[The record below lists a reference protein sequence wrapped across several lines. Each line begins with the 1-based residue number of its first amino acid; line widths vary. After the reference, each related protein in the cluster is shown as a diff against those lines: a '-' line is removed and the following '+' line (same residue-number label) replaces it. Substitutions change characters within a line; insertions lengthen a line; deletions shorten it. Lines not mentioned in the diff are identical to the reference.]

1 MQLESGKCTILI
13 NVDNKRL
20 DIQGLRGIAV
30 LAVVLYHANLFVH
43 GGFVG
48 VDIFFV
54 ISGYVIFKSI
64 LRDYGA
70 ADSIDVRGF
79 IVRRIHRLLPAISLL
94 VICTLIASVFVLS
107 PFGDQQQVAR
117 TSQAA
122 SLFTAN
128 IYLALQNSYFALVNN
143 PLRHTWTLAVEEQF
157 YLCLIIL
164 LYVLHLI
171 ARKISAEFTK
181 FVLRS
186 VIVLGS
192 ISFLLSLLFSFG
204 NRLIPLP
211 TRVAFF
217 SMPTRAW
224 EFSAGILIALTETQ
238 RLRKKFGLIIS
249 NSISLIGMSLIAV
262 ALFQF
267 NTFTTF
273 PGFAAVIPV
282 IGSGLLILD
291 SHEGS
296 LVKRAL
302 KFRPLV
308 WIGDISYS
316 WYLWHWPMIVFS
328 IVLWPGSQIAIAAA
342 AFGSLVP
349 ALVSYYLIENRFRI
363 TSDSPMLRKSTIK
376 IFLVSVC
383 APLLVSLAVT
393 FGASSGY
400 GLQRNISP
408 GLTESL
414 AYKSGCQMDS
424 PPPFPQNNCLFVRT
438 PGRPLILLIGDSQAG
453 TISDPL
459 HAATKS
465 LNLNFA
471 VWFNNGCPIF
481 PEPTVERGDCQ
492 SYLNS
497 MPELIEKLNPA
508 LIVIANTSTLYT
520 TAGAQRGG
528 LTITKENGKPPSTYQ
543 EAIDTWINGLSTTL
557 STPELLSR
565 RLVVVGQVPPS
576 RFLSPSILRPKVS
589 TQSFD
594 LSSSSDRNLI
604 IQREKGVVNRYSNSF
619 LFDTADYLCP
629 EGRCKYSIDGE
640 DAYNDSLH
648 LTVKG
653 SMLLYE
659 GFKTLLQSQIK

>member
-1 MQLESGKCTILI
+1 MIQLEPGTCTILI
-13 NVDNKRL
+13 NVDNRRS

-48 VDIFFV
+48 VDIFLV
-54 ISGYVIFKSI
+54 ISGYVIFKSV
-64 LRDYGA
+64 LRDYGRA
-70 ADSIDVRGF
+70 GSIDIRGF
-79 IVRRIHRLLPAISLL
+79 IVRRIHRLLPAFSFLI
-94 VICTLIASVFVLS
+94 ICTLIASVFVLS
-107 PFGDQQQVAR
+107 PFGDQQQVAH

-171 ARKISAEFTK
+171 ARKISAKFTK

-192 ISFLLSLLFSFG
+192 ISFLLSVMFSFG

-224 EFSAGILIALTETQ
+224 EFSVGILIALIETS
-238 RLRKKFGLIIS
+238 RLRNKFGLVFS
-249 NSISLIGMSLIAV
+249 NSISLIGMCLIAV
-262 ALFQF
+262 AFFRF

-328 IVLWPGSQIAIAAA
+328 IVLWPGSHVAIFAA

-349 ALVSYYLIENRFRI
+349 AIASYYFIENRFRI
-363 TSDSPMLRKSTIK
+363 KSDSPEHRISTAR
-376 IFLVSVC
+376 IFWISVL
-383 APLLVSLAVT
+383 APLLVSVSVLL
-393 FGASSGY
+393 GASTGY

-414 AYKSGCQMDS
+414 AYKSGCQMDTL
-424 PPPFPQNNCLFVRT
+424 PFPQKTCIFIRSS
-438 PGRPLILLIGDSQAG
+438 GRPLILLIGDSQAG
-453 TISDPL
+453 VNSDPL
-459 HAATKS
+459 YAVTKF

-492 SYLNS
+492 SYLNAL
-497 MPELIEKLNPA
+497 PELIAKLDPA
-508 LIVIANTSTLYT
+508 LILIANTSTLYT
-520 TAGAQRGG
+520 TAGSQGGG
-528 LTITKENGKPPSTYQ
+528 LTITKENGKRSSTYQ

-557 STPELLSR
+557 SRPELSSR
-565 RLVVVGQVPPS
+565 RVVLVGQAPPS

-604 IQREKGVVNRYSNSF
+604 IQREKKVINRFSNSF
-619 LFDTADYLCP
+619 FFDTADYLCP
-629 EGRCKYSIDGE
+629 AGKCKYSVDGE
-640 DAYNDSLH
+640 DAYNDALH

-653 SMLLYE
+653 AMLLSD
-659 GFKTLLQSQIK
+659 GFKEMLQLQVK

>member
-1 MQLESGKCTILI
+1 MNSQRT
-13 NVDNKRL
+13 

-30 LAVVLYHANLFVH
+30 LAVVFYHANQLVH

-54 ISGYVIFKSI
+54 ISGYVIFNSI
-64 LRDYGA
+64 VREYGITG
-70 ADSIDVRGF
+70 SISVQDFV
-79 IVRRIHRLLPAISLL
+79 VRRIHRLLPALSFLI
-94 VICTLIASVFVLS
+94 IGTLTASVIVLS
-107 PFGDQQQVAR
+107 PFGDQQQVAH

-157 YLCLIIL
+157 YLCLIVF

-181 FVLRS
+181 LVLRS
-186 VIVLGS
+186 VIVLGV
-192 ISFLLSLLFSFG
+192 ISFLLSVMFSFG

-224 EFSAGILIALTETQ
+224 EFSVGILIALTETR
-238 RLRKKFGLIIS
+238 RLRKEFGLIFS
-249 NSISLIGMSLIAV
+249 NLISLIGMSLIAF

-282 IGSGLLILD
+282 VGSGLLILD
-291 SHEGS
+291 SNEGS
-296 LVKRAL
+296 LVKRVL

-328 IVLWPGSQIAIAAA
+328 VVLWPGSHVAILAT

-349 ALVSYYLIENRFRI
+349 ALASYYLIENRFRI
-363 TSDSPMLRKSTIK
+363 SSDSHTVRKSTAR
-376 IFLVSVC
+376 IFFVSVF
-383 APLLVSLAVT
+383 APLLVSIAVII
-393 FGASSGY
+393 GASTGY
-400 GLQRNISP
+400 GLHRNISP

-414 AYKSGCQMDS
+414 AYKSGCQMDIL
-424 PPPFPQNNCLFVRT
+424 PFPQNNCLFSRT

-453 TISDPL
+453 TFSDPL
-459 HAATKS
+459 YAATKS

-492 SYLNS
+492 SYLNAL
-497 MPELIEKLNPA
+497 PELIVKLDPA

-557 STPELLSR
+557 STPELLTR
-565 RLVVVGQVPPS
+565 RVVVVGQVPPS

-589 TQSFD
+589 TQTFD
-594 LSSSSDRNLI
+594 LSSLSDRNLI
-604 IQREKGVVNRYSNSF
+604 NQREKAVVNRYPNSF
-619 LFDTADYLCP
+619 FFDTADYLCP
-629 EGRCKYSIDGE
+629 EGRCKYSTDGE

-653 SMLLYE
+653 AMLLSD
-659 GFKTLLQSQIK
+659 GFKTFLQLQIK

>member
-1 MQLESGKCTILI
+1 MLSTEYPVSHLRDD
-13 NVDNKRL
+13 V
-20 DIQGLRGIAV
+20 QGLRGIAI
-30 LAVVLYHANLFVH
+30 LSVVLYHADFLLH

-54 ISGYVIFKSI
+54 ISGYVIFNSI
-64 LRDYGA
+64 MREYGITGLISVQ
-70 ADSIDVRGF
+70 DFV
-79 IVRRIHRLLPAISLL
+79 VRRIHRLLPALSFLI
-94 VICTLIASVFVLS
+94 IGTLTASVLVLS
-107 PFGDQQQVAR
+107 PFGDQQQVAH

-157 YLCLIIL
+157 YLCLIVL

-171 ARKISAEFTK
+171 AQKISAEFTK

-186 VIVLGS
+186 VIVFGV
-192 ISFLLSLLFSFG
+192 ISFLLSVMFSFG
-204 NRLIPLP
+204 NRLIPLS

-224 EFSAGILIALTETQ
+224 EFFVGILIALTEAWCQ
-238 RLRKKFGLIIS
+238 RKKFGLLFS
-249 NSISLIGMSLIAV
+249 NSISLTGMSLIAV

-282 IGSGLLILD
+282 VGSGLLILD
-291 SHEGS
+291 SNEGS
-296 LVKRAL
+296 LVKRVL

-316 WYLWHWPMIVFS
+316 WYLWHWPMIVFTV
-328 IVLWPGSQIAIAAA
+328 VLWPGSHVAILAA

-349 ALVSYYLIENRFRI
+349 ALASYYLIENRFRI
-363 TSDSPMLRKSTIK
+363 TSDSPMLRKSTAR
-376 IFLVSVC
+376 IFLVSVI
-383 APLLVSLAVT
+383 APLLVSIAVT
-393 FGASSGY
+393 IGASTGY
-400 GLQRNISP
+400 GLHRNISP

-414 AYKSGCQMDS
+414 AYKSGCQMDIL
-424 PPPFPQNNCLFVRT
+424 PFPQKNCLFVRT

-453 TISDPL
+453 GFSDPL
-459 HAATKS
+459 FAATKS
-465 LNLNFA
+465 LDLNFA

-481 PEPTVERGDCQ
+481 PEPTIERSDCQ
-492 SYLNS
+492 SYLNAL
-497 MPELIEKLNPA
+497 PELITKLDPA
-508 LIVIANTSTLYT
+508 LILIANSSTLYT

-565 RLVVVGQVPPS
+565 HVVVVGQVPPS

-604 IQREKGVVNRYSNSF
+604 IKREKGVVNRYSNSF

-629 EGRCKYSIDGE
+629 SGKCKYSVDGE

-653 SMLLYE
+653 AMLLSD
-659 GFKTLLQSQIK
+659 GFKAMLRLELG

>member
-1 MQLESGKCTILI
+1 MIQLEPGICTILI
-13 NVDNKRL
+13 IVDNRRS

-54 ISGYVIFKSI
+54 ISGYVIFNSI
-64 LRDYGA
+64 LREYGITG
-70 ADSIDVRGF
+70 SVSVRDF
-79 IVRRIHRLLPAISLL
+79 VVRRIHRLLPAFSILI
-94 VICTLIASVFVLS
+94 ICTLTASIFVLS
-107 PFGDQQQVAR
+107 PFGDQQQVVR

-122 SLFTAN
+122 SLFGAN
-128 IYLALQNSYFALVNN
+128 IYLAIQNSYFALVNN

-157 YLCLIIL
+157 YLFLIVF
-164 LYVLHLI
+164 LYMCHLI
-171 ARKISAEFTK
+171 ARKISIEFTK

-186 VIVLGS
+186 VVVLGVV
-192 ISFLLSLLFSFG
+192 SFLLSLLFSFG
-204 NRLIPLP
+204 NRMIPLP

-224 EFSAGILIALTETQ
+224 EFSVGILIALTEI
-238 RLRKKFGLIIS
+238 RRARNNFGLVFSNFLSII
-249 NSISLIGMSLIAV
+249 GTVLIAF
-262 ALFQF
+262 AFFQF

-282 IGSGLLILD
+282 VGSGLLILD

-296 LVKRAL
+296 LIKRAL

-308 WIGDISYS
+308 WLGDVSYS
-316 WYLWHWPMIVFS
+316 WYLWHWPMIVFF
-328 IVLWPGSQIAIAAA
+328 IVLWPGNQIAVLAA

-349 ALVSYYLIENRFRI
+349 ALASYYFIENQFRI
-363 TSDSPMLRKSTIK
+363 NSNSPRHRKSTSR
-376 IFLVSVC
+376 IFLVSVF
-383 APLLVSLAVT
+383 APLLVSVVVIV
-393 FGASSGY
+393 GASTGY
-400 GLQRNISP
+400 GLHRNISP
-408 GLTESL
+408 GLTESI
-414 AYKSGCQMDS
+414 AYKSGCQMDIL
-424 PPPFPQNNCLFVRT
+424 PFPQKNCLFVRT

-453 TISDPL
+453 VNSDPL
-459 HAATKS
+459 YVATKS

-481 PEPTVERGDCQ
+481 PRPTVERNDCQ
-492 SYLNS
+492 AYLNAL
-497 MPELIEKLNPA
+497 PELITKLNPA
-508 LIVIANTSTLYT
+508 IILIANTSTLYT
-520 TAGAQRGG
+520 TTGAQRGG
-528 LTITKENGKPPSTYQ
+528 LTITKKNGKPPSTYQ
-543 EAIDTWINGLSTTL
+543 EAIDTWINELSATL
-557 STPELLSR
+557 SRPELSSR
-565 RLVVVGQVPPS
+565 RVVVVGQVPPS

-604 IQREKGVVNRYSNSF
+604 IERERGVVNRYSNSF

-629 EGRCKYSIDGE
+629 EGKCKYSIDGE

-653 SMLLYE
+653 AMLLSD
-659 GFKTLLQSQIK
+659 GFKELLELQIK

>member
-1 MQLESGKCTILI
+1 MLTCVNNQRT
-13 NVDNKRL
+13 

-30 LAVVLYHANLFVH
+30 LAVVLYHANQFIH

-54 ISGYVIFKSI
+54 ISGYVIFNSI
-64 LRDYGA
+64 IREHGITGSISLRD
-70 ADSIDVRGF
+70 F
-79 IVRRIHRLLPAISLL
+79 IVRRIHRLLPALSFLI
-94 VICTLIASVFVLS
+94 IGTLIASVFVLS
-107 PFGDQQQVAR
+107 PFGDQQQVAH

-128 IYLALQNSYFALVNN
+128 VYLALQNSYFALVNN

-157 YLCLIIL
+157 YLFLIVL

-171 ARKISAEFTK
+171 TRKISAQFTK

-186 VIVLGS
+186 VIVLGV
-192 ISFLLSLLFSFG
+192 ISFLLSVMFSFG

-224 EFSAGILIALTETQ
+224 EFSVGILIALTETR
-238 RLRKKFGLIIS
+238 RLRNKFGLAFS
-249 NSISLIGMSLIAV
+249 NSLSLIGMSLIV
-262 ALFQF
+262 IALFRF

-282 IGSGLLILD
+282 VGSGLLILD
-291 SHEGS
+291 SHEGN

-308 WIGDISYS
+308 WIGDVSYS

-328 IVLWPGSQIAIAAA
+328 VVLWPGNHVAVLAA

-349 ALVSYYLIENRFRI
+349 ALASYYLIENRFRI
-363 TSDSPMLRKSTIK
+363 TSDSPTLRKSTAR
-376 IFLVSVC
+376 IFLVSVF
-383 APLLVSLAVT
+383 APLLVSVVVIL
-393 FGASSGY
+393 GASTGY
-400 GLQRNISP
+400 GLHRNISP

-414 AYKSGCQMDS
+414 AYKSGCQMDIL
-424 PPPFPQNNCLFVRT
+424 PFPQKNCVFVRT

-453 TISDPL
+453 TASDPL
-459 HAATKS
+459 YEAAKS
-465 LNLNFA
+465 LDFNFA

-481 PEPTVERGDCQ
+481 PRPTVERGDCQ
-492 SYLNS
+492 SYLDAL
-497 MPELIEKLNPA
+497 PELIAKLDPA
-508 LIVIANTSTLYT
+508 LILIANTSTLYT

-528 LTITKENGKPPSTYQ
+528 LTITKENGKPPATYQ
-543 EAIDTWINGLSTTL
+543 EAIDTWIDGLSTTL
-557 STPELLSR
+557 SSPELLSR
-565 RLVVVGQVPPS
+565 RVVVVGQVPPS

-594 LSSSSDRNLI
+594 LSSVSDRNLI
-604 IQREKGVVNRYSNSF
+604 IQGEKGVVNRYSNSL

-629 EGRCKYSIDGE
+629 EGSCRYSVDGE

-653 SMLLYE
+653 AMLLTE
-659 GFKTLLQSQIK
+659 GFRAMLRQQVK

>member
-1 MQLESGKCTILI
+1 MNSQRT
-13 NVDNKRL
+13 

-30 LAVVLYHANLFVH
+30 LAVVLYHANQLIH

-54 ISGYVIFKSI
+54 ISGYVFFNSI
-64 LRDYGA
+64 IRDYGITGLISVQ
-70 ADSIDVRGF
+70 DFV
-79 IVRRIHRLLPAISLL
+79 VRRIHRLLPALSFLI
-94 VICTLIASVFVLS
+94 VGTLTASVLVLS
-107 PFGDQQQVAR
+107 PFGDQQQVAH

-157 YLCLIIL
+157 YLCLIVL

-171 ARKISAEFTK
+171 AQKISAEFTK

-186 VIVLGS
+186 VIVFGV
-192 ISFLLSLLFSFG
+192 ISFLLSVMFSFG

-224 EFSAGILIALTETQ
+224 EFSVGILIALTEAR
-238 RLRKKFGLIIS
+238 RLRKKIGLIFS

-282 IGSGLLILD
+282 VGSGLLILD

-328 IVLWPGSQIAIAAA
+328 VVLWPGSHVAILAA

-349 ALVSYYLIENRFRI
+349 ALASYYLIENRFRI
-363 TSDSPMLRKSTIK
+363 TSESPTLRKSTAR
-376 IFLVSVC
+376 IFLVSVF

-393 FGASSGY
+393 IGASTGY
-400 GLQRNISP
+400 GLHRNISP

-414 AYKSGCQMDS
+414 AYKSGCQMDIL
-424 PPPFPQNNCLFVRT
+424 PFPQRNCLFVRT

-453 TISDPL
+453 TFSDPL
-459 HAATKS
+459 YAATKS
-465 LNLNFA
+465 LNLNLA

-492 SYLNS
+492 SYLNAL
-497 MPELIEKLNPA
+497 PELIVKLDPA

-543 EAIDTWINGLSTTL
+543 EAIDTWIDGLSNTL

-565 RLVVVGQVPPS
+565 RVVVIGQVPPS

-604 IQREKGVVNRYSNSF
+604 IKREKGVVTRYSNSF

-629 EGRCKYSIDGE
+629 AGKCKYSVDGE

-648 LTVKG
+648 LTVRG
-653 SMLLYE
+653 AMLLSE
-659 GFKTLLQSQIK
+659 GFKAMLQLELG

>member
-1 MQLESGKCTILI
+1 MDT
-13 NVDNKRL
+13 KRL

-64 LRDYGA
+64 LRDYGVA
-70 ADSIDVRGF
+70 NSIDVWGF
-79 IVRRIHRLLPAISLL
+79 IIRRIHRLLPAISLL
-94 VICTLIASVFVLS
+94 IICTLIASIFVLS

-117 TSQAA
+117 TSQTA

-164 LYVLHLI
+164 LYVLHLV
-171 ARKISAEFTK
+171 ARRISAEFTK
-181 FVLRS
+181 FVLGS

-192 ISFLLSLLFSFG
+192 ISFLLSVMFSFG

-224 EFSAGILIALTETQ
+224 EFSVGIVIALIETS
-238 RLRKKFGLIIS
+238 RLRNKFGLVFS

-262 ALFQF
+262 AFFRF

-328 IVLWPGSQIAIAAA
+328 VVLWPGSHVAIISA
-342 AFGSLVP
+342 AFGSIVP
-349 ALVSYYLIENRFRI
+349 ALASYYLLENRLRI
-363 TSDSPMLRKSTIK
+363 TSESPRGQRSTLK
-376 IFLVSVC
+376 IFLVSVF
-383 APLLVSLAVT
+383 APLLVSGAVIL
-393 FGASSGY
+393 GASTGY
-400 GLQRNISP
+400 GLHRNIST
-408 GLTESL
+408 GLTESI
-414 AYKSGCQMDS
+414 AYKSGCQMDVL
-424 PPPFPQNNCLFVRT
+424 PFPQKTCIFMRS
-438 PGRPLILLIGDSQAG
+438 PSRPLVLLVGDSQAG
-453 TISDPL
+453 VNSDPL
-459 HAATKS
+459 YTASKS

-481 PEPTVERGDCQ
+481 PEPTLERSDCQ
-492 SYLNS
+492 PYLNA
-497 MPELIEKLNPA
+497 LPA
-508 LIVIANTSTLYT
+508 LIAKLDPALILIANSSTLYT
-520 TAGAQRGG
+520 TAGSQGGG
-528 LTITKENGKPPSTYQ
+528 LTITKANGKPSSTYQ
-543 EAIDTWINGLSTTL
+543 EAIETWINGLSATL
-557 STPELLSR
+557 SRPELLSR
-565 RLVVVGQVPPS
+565 RVVLVGQVPPS
-576 RFLSPSILRPKVS
+576 QFLSPSILRPKVS

-604 IQREKGVVNRYSNSF
+604 IQREKEIISGYSNSF
-619 LFDTADYLCP
+619 FFDTADYLCP
-629 EGRCKYSIDGE
+629 KGACKYSTEGK

-653 SMLLYE
+653 AMLLSD
-659 GFKTLLQSQIK
+659 GFKEMLQLQVK

>member
-1 MQLESGKCTILI
+1 MNSQRT
-13 NVDNKRL
+13 

-30 LAVVLYHANLFVH
+30 LAVVLYHANQLIH

-54 ISGYVIFKSI
+54 ISGYVIFNSI
-64 LRDYGA
+64 IRDYGITGLISVQ
-70 ADSIDVRGF
+70 DFV
-79 IVRRIHRLLPAISLL
+79 VRRIHRLLPALSFLI
-94 VICTLIASVFVLS
+94 VGTLTASVLVLS
-107 PFGDQQQVAR
+107 PFGDQQQVAH

-157 YLCLIIL
+157 YLCLIVL

-171 ARKISAEFTK
+171 AQKISAEFTK

-186 VIVLGS
+186 VIVFGV
-192 ISFLLSLLFSFG
+192 ISFLLSVMFSFG

-224 EFSAGILIALTETQ
+224 EFSVGILIALTEAR
-238 RLRKKFGLIIS
+238 RLRKKIGLIFS

-282 IGSGLLILD
+282 VGSGLLILD

-328 IVLWPGSQIAIAAA
+328 VVLWPGSHVAILAA

-349 ALVSYYLIENRFRI
+349 ALASYYLIENRFRI
-363 TSDSPMLRKSTIK
+363 TSESPTLRKSTAR
-376 IFLVSVC
+376 IFLVSVF

-393 FGASSGY
+393 IGASTGY
-400 GLQRNISP
+400 GLHRNISP

-414 AYKSGCQMDS
+414 AYKSGCQMDIL
-424 PPPFPQNNCLFVRT
+424 PFPQRNCLFVRT

-453 TISDPL
+453 TFSDPL
-459 HAATKS
+459 YAATKS
-465 LNLNFA
+465 LNLNLA

-492 SYLNS
+492 SYLNAL
-497 MPELIEKLNPA
+497 PELIVKLDPA

-543 EAIDTWINGLSTTL
+543 EAIDTWIDGLSNTL

-565 RLVVVGQVPPS
+565 RVVVIGQVPPS

-604 IQREKGVVNRYSNSF
+604 IKREKGVVTRYSNSF

-629 EGRCKYSIDGE
+629 AGKCKYSVDGE

-648 LTVKG
+648 LTVRG
-653 SMLLYE
+653 AMLLSE
-659 GFKTLLQSQIK
+659 GFKAMLQLELG

>member
-1 MQLESGKCTILI
+1 MVFVNNQRT
-13 NVDNKRL
+13 
-20 DIQGLRGIAV
+20 DIQGLRGIAIF
-30 LAVVLYHANLFVH
+30 AVVLYHADLYIH

-54 ISGYVIFKSI
+54 ISGYVIFNSVIREYGITRSI
-64 LRDYGA
+64 
-70 ADSIDVRGF
+70 SIQDFVS
-79 IVRRIHRLLPAISLL
+79 RRIHRLLPALSFLII
-94 VICTLIASVFVLS
+94 VTLIASVFVLS
-107 PFGDQQQVAR
+107 PFGDQQQVVR

-122 SLFTAN
+122 SLFGAN
-128 IYLALQNSYFALVNN
+128 IYLAIQNSYFALVNN

-157 YLCLIIL
+157 YLFLIVL

-171 ARKISAEFTK
+171 SRKISTEFLGL
-181 FVLRS
+181 VLRA
-186 VIVLGS
+186 VVAFGVL
-192 ISFLLSLLFSFG
+192 SFLLSLLFSFG

-224 EFSAGILIALTETQ
+224 EFSAGILIALAET
-238 RLRKKFGLIIS
+238 RHARNNFGLVFSNLLSIIG
-249 NSISLIGMSLIAV
+249 IMFIAV

-267 NTFTTF
+267 NTFTNF

-282 IGSGLLILD
+282 VGSGLLILD

-296 LVKRAL
+296 LVKRVL

-328 IVLWPGSQIAIAAA
+328 VVLWPGSHVAILAA
-342 AFGSLVP
+342 AFGSLFP
-349 ALVSYYLIENRFRI
+349 ALASYYLIENRFRI
-363 TSDSPMLRKSTIK
+363 TSDSTKTQESTTK
-376 IFLVSVC
+376 IFLVSVF
-383 APLLVSLAVT
+383 APLLVSLAVII
-393 FGASSGY
+393 GASTGY
-400 GLQRNISP
+400 GLHRNISP

-414 AYKSGCQMDS
+414 AYKFGCQMDIL
-424 PPPFPQNNCLFVRT
+424 PFPQNDCLFART

-453 TISDPL
+453 SSSDPL
-459 HAATKS
+459 YAATKS
-465 LNLNFA
+465 LDLNFA

-481 PEPTVERGDCQ
+481 PRPTVERNDCQ
-492 SYLNS
+492 SYLNAL
-497 MPELIEKLNPA
+497 PELIVNLDPA

-528 LTITKENGKPPSTYQ
+528 LTISKENGKPPSTYQ
-543 EAIDTWINGLSTTL
+543 EAIDTWINGLSATL
-557 STPELLSR
+557 SRPELSNR
-565 RLVVVGQVPPS
+565 RVMVVGQVPPS

-604 IQREKGVVNRYSNSF
+604 IGKEKGVVNRYSNSF
-619 LFDTADYLCP
+619 FFDTADYLCP
-629 EGRCKYSIDGE
+629 AGKCKYSVDGE

-653 SMLLYE
+653 AMLLSE
-659 GFKTLLQSQIK
+659 GFKAMLRLELG

>member
-1 MQLESGKCTILI
+1 MT
-13 NVDNKRL
+13 NKRL

-54 ISGYVIFKSI
+54 ISGYVISKSI

-70 ADSIDVRGF
+70 ADSIDVWGF
-79 IVRRIHRLLPAISLL
+79 IIRRIHRLLPAISLL
-94 VICTLIASVFVLS
+94 IICTLIASVFVLS
-107 PFGDQQQVAR
+107 PFGDQQQAAR

-164 LYVLHLI
+164 LYVLHLL
-171 ARKISAEFTK
+171 ARKISTEFTK
-181 FVLRS
+181 LVLGS

-192 ISFLLSLLFSFG
+192 ISFLLSAMFSFG

-224 EFSAGILIALTETQ
+224 EFSIGIVIALMEAQ
-238 RLRKKFGLIIS
+238 RLRKNFGLIYS
-249 NSISLIGMSLIAV
+249 NVISLMGISLIAV

-273 PGFAAVIPV
+273 PGLAAVIPV
-282 IGSGLLILD
+282 IGSGLIILD
-291 SHEGS
+291 AHEGS
-296 LVKRAL
+296 LVNRAL

-308 WIGDISYS
+308 WLGDISYS
-316 WYLWHWPMIVFS
+316 WYLWHWPIIVFS
-328 IVLWPGSQIAIAAA
+328 TVLWPGSHVAMLSAV
-342 AFGSLVP
+342 FGSLVP
-349 ALVSYYLIENRFRI
+349 AMASYYFIENRFRI
-363 TSDSPMLRKSTIK
+363 KSDSPEHRISTAK
-376 IFLVSVC
+376 IFWISVF
-383 APLLVSLAVT
+383 APLLVSGAVML
-393 FGASSGY
+393 GASTGY
-400 GLQRNISP
+400 GLHRNISP
-408 GLTESL
+408 GLTESI
-414 AYKSGCQMDS
+414 AYKSGCQMDAL
-424 PPPFPQNNCLFVRT
+424 PFPQKTCVFIRT
-438 PGRPLILLIGDSQAG
+438 PGRPLVLLVGDSQAG
-453 TISDPL
+453 VNSDPL
-459 HAATKS
+459 YAATKS

-481 PEPTVERGDCQ
+481 PEPTLERGDCQ
-492 SYLNS
+492 SYLNAL
-497 MPELIEKLNPA
+497 PELIVKLDPA
-508 LIVIANTSTLYT
+508 LIVIANSSTSYT
-520 TAGAQRGG
+520 TAGSQRGG

-543 EAIDTWINGLSTTL
+543 EAITTWIDGLSATL
-557 STPELLSR
+557 STPELVNR
-565 RLVVVGQVPPS
+565 RVVVVGQVPPS
-576 RFLSPSILRPKVS
+576 RFLSPSLLRPKVS

-604 IQREKGVVNRYSNSF
+604 IAKERGVVNRYPNSI

-629 EGRCKYSIDGE
+629 DQRCKYSTDSE

-653 SMLLYE
+653 AMLLSE

>member
-1 MQLESGKCTILI
+1 MHTEFPVSHLR
-13 NVDNKRL
+13 NDV
-20 DIQGLRGIAV
+20 QGLRGIAI
-30 LAVVLYHANLFVH
+30 LCVVLYHADFYLH

-54 ISGYVIFKSI
+54 ISGYVIFNSI
-64 LRDYGA
+64 IRDYGITGLISVQ
-70 ADSIDVRGF
+70 DFV
-79 IVRRIHRLLPAISLL
+79 VRRIHRLLPALSFLI
-94 VICTLIASVFVLS
+94 VGTLTASVLVLS
-107 PFGDQQQVAR
+107 PFGDQQQVAH

-157 YLCLIIL
+157 YLCLIVL

-171 ARKISAEFTK
+171 AQKISAEFTK

-186 VIVLGS
+186 VIVFGV
-192 ISFLLSLLFSFG
+192 ISFLLSVMFSFG

-224 EFSAGILIALTETQ
+224 EFSVGILIALTEAR
-238 RLRKKFGLIIS
+238 RLRKKIGLIFS

-282 IGSGLLILD
+282 VGSGLLILD

-328 IVLWPGSQIAIAAA
+328 VVLWPGSHVAILAA

-349 ALVSYYLIENRFRI
+349 ALASYYLIENRFRI
-363 TSDSPMLRKSTIK
+363 TSESPTLRKSTAR
-376 IFLVSVC
+376 IFLVSVF

-393 FGASSGY
+393 IGASTGY
-400 GLQRNISP
+400 GLHRNISP

-414 AYKSGCQMDS
+414 AYKSGCQMDIL
-424 PPPFPQNNCLFVRT
+424 PFPQRNCLFVRT

-453 TISDPL
+453 TFSDPL
-459 HAATKS
+459 YAATKS
-465 LNLNFA
+465 LNLNLA

-492 SYLNS
+492 SYLNAL
-497 MPELIEKLNPA
+497 PELIVKLDPA

-565 RLVVVGQVPPS
+565 RVVVVGQVPPS

-604 IQREKGVVNRYSNSF
+604 IKREKGVVTRYSNSF

-629 EGRCKYSIDGE
+629 AGKCKYSVDGE

-648 LTVKG
+648 LTVRG
-653 SMLLYE
+653 AMLLSE
-659 GFKTLLQSQIK
+659 GFKAMLQLELG

>member
-1 MQLESGKCTILI
+1 M
-13 NVDNKRL
+13 
-20 DIQGLRGIAV
+20 
-30 LAVVLYHANLFVH
+30 LYHANQLIH

-54 ISGYVIFKSI
+54 ISGYVIFNSI
-64 LRDYGA
+64 IRDYGITGLISVQ
-70 ADSIDVRGF
+70 DFV
-79 IVRRIHRLLPAISLL
+79 VRRIHRLLPALSFLI
-94 VICTLIASVFVLS
+94 VGTLTASVLVLS
-107 PFGDQQQVAR
+107 PFGDQQQVAH

-157 YLCLIIL
+157 YLCLIVL

-171 ARKISAEFTK
+171 AQKISAEFTK

-186 VIVLGS
+186 VIVFGV
-192 ISFLLSLLFSFG
+192 ISFLLSVMFSFG

-224 EFSAGILIALTETQ
+224 EFSVGILIALTEAR
-238 RLRKKFGLIIS
+238 RLRKKIGLIFS

-282 IGSGLLILD
+282 VGSGLLILD

-328 IVLWPGSQIAIAAA
+328 VVLWPGSHVAILAA

-349 ALVSYYLIENRFRI
+349 ALASYYLIENRFRI
-363 TSDSPMLRKSTIK
+363 TSESPTLRKSTAR
-376 IFLVSVC
+376 IFLVSVF

-393 FGASSGY
+393 IGASTGY
-400 GLQRNISP
+400 GLHRNISP

-414 AYKSGCQMDS
+414 AYKSGCQMDIL
-424 PPPFPQNNCLFVRT
+424 PFPQRNCLFVRT

-453 TISDPL
+453 TFSDPL
-459 HAATKS
+459 YAATKS
-465 LNLNFA
+465 LNLNLA

-492 SYLNS
+492 SYLNAL
-497 MPELIEKLNPA
+497 PELIVKLDPA

-543 EAIDTWINGLSTTL
+543 EAIDTWIDGLSNTL

-565 RLVVVGQVPPS
+565 RVVVIGQVPPS

-604 IQREKGVVNRYSNSF
+604 IKREKGVVTRYSNSF

-629 EGRCKYSIDGE
+629 AGKCKYSVDGE

-648 LTVKG
+648 LTVRG
-653 SMLLYE
+653 AMLLSE
-659 GFKTLLQSQIK
+659 GFKAMLQLELG